1 MSKQYLFRIGERV
14 ELVSCPGFPGTVTG
28 FASTKIRVKSMT
40 SEMNL
45 LAVPAGELA
54 AHRKAGPWSITCQK
68 VFVLEH
74 AFCSLVA
81 VKNESYREPL
91 AARFLERGSRLVKR
105 HD

>member
-45 LAVPAGELA
+45 LGRSGRRAC
-54 AHRKAGPWSITCQK
+54 SSQK
-68 VFVLEH
+68 SR
-74 AFCSLVA
+74 SLVDN
-81 VKNESYREPL
+81 VPKSVRSGTRILFSGRRE
-91 AARFLERGSRLVKR
+91 E
-105 HD
+105 